1 VSSGDGA
8 PHIPVL
14 CRETIEVLAPERG
27 GVFVD
32 CTTGAGG
39 HALALLAGLPA
50 EARLICID
58 QDERAREVAATTG
71 LLADSRVTMVQ
82 ANFADLGGV
91 LADLGLDA
99 IDGLLA
105 DLGVSSMQLD
115 EAGRGFSF
123 QRDEPLRMVMDQQA
137 ETDAQ
142 HWLASVETSEL
153 AQVLRAYGD
162 ERRARRVAA
171 AIKSAE
177 VLETTGQLAEAIC
190 RGLGEWPRPGRKHPA
205 TRSFMAIRIAVNREL
220 DVLDELLDQL
230 PAVMAAGGIAALIS
244 FHSIEHRRVR
254 RWVRTESVDDYGPR
268 HMARRTPLRAA
279 RFDNL
284 TRKGLAPT
292 AGEQETNPRSRS
304 AQLRAVRR
312 RPADGPS

>member
-1 VSSGDGA
+1 VTREGGA

-14 CRETIEVLAPERG
+14 CDETIDILAPERG

-39 HALALLAGLPA
+39 HSFALLERLPST
-50 EARLICID
+50 ARLICID
-58 QDERAREVAATTG
+58 QDERAREVASDNG

-82 ANFADLGGV
+82 ANFADLGFV
-91 LADLGLDA
+91 LADLGLNA
-99 IDGLLA
+99 VDGLLA

-115 EAGRGFSF
+115 EVGRGFSF

-137 ETDAQ
+137 DTDAQ
-142 HWLASVETSEL
+142 QWLADVDQGDL
-153 AQVLRAYGD
+153 ARVLRDYGD
-162 ERRARRVAA
+162 ERRARRVAG

-177 VLETTGQLAEAIC
+177 SLDTTGQLAEAIC

-205 TRSFMAIRIAVNREL
+205 TRSFMAIRIAVNAEL
-220 DVLDELLDQL
+220 DVLDQLLVQL
-230 PAVMAAGGIAALIS
+230 PDVMTSDGVAALIS

-254 RWVRTESVDDYGPR
+254 RWVRSETVDDYGPR
-268 HMARRTPLRAA
+268 HLARRTPLRSA

-292 AGEQETNPRSRS
+292 PAEQDRNPRSRS

-312 RPADGPS
+312 RPAPEEA